1 LGKAYTYLRM
11 SVAHLLDNQLRE
23 IAMSVQQQ
31 NGDQLASLLLLD
43 RLNKLQQ
50 QAITSQSIQLTTF
63 TTKVSRIPDP
73 FRDIVSQHMRAF
85 TSQANRKFLEAF
97 QTQAECADSMFAAIM
112 KDRDTN
118 WWLPAVNVVL
128 FQLRKYSYRCEENR
142 DASDKAPSYI
152 VQAQEILTRFFS
164 NMIIDRSPLRCSKKK
179 GCLFVINH
187 LLKIYFKIKSLR
199 LCNNL
204 INTVNNKNSMPPLSS
219 FPKAQTVTYN
229 YYLGRLQVFEE
240 EYDKAGE
247 TLMEAF
253 THCHRDQKKNKRRI
267 LQFLIPVRLLLGHY
281 PQPALLRKYGLT
293 QFAGIVD
300 SIRAGNLKHFNE
312 TLEEFQ
318 DFFINKGIFLILE
331 KLRNFVYRNLFRN
344 VYLYNLK
351 TADEKTSNQLKLSLL
366 QASLRMNGIE
376 MEIDELECILANL
389 IWRGSIKGYIAH
401 LRCVV
406 LSKTDPFPPPSSSAS
421 MN

>member
-1 LGKAYTYLRM
+1 MA
-11 SVAHLLDNQLRE
+11 SLLDNQLRE
-23 IAMSVQQQ
+23 ISQSVMQQ
-31 NGDQLASLLLLD
+31 NGEQLASLLHLD

-50 QAITSQSIQLTTF
+50 QSVTSQCVQVGPF
-63 TTKVSRIPDP
+63 NARVSRVIQDP
-73 FRDIVSQHMRAF
+73 LKDIVSQHMRAF
-85 TSQANRKFLEAF
+85 TSMANKNYLEAF
-97 QTQAECADSMFAAIM
+97 QTQAECADSFFAAIM

-128 FQLRKYSYRCEENR
+128 LQLRKYSYRAEETR
-142 DASDKAPSYI
+142 DAADKSTSYI

-164 NMIIDRSPLRCSKKK
+164 NMIIDRSNVRCSKKM
-179 GCLFVINH
+179 GCLFVIVH

-219 FPKAQTVTYN
+219 FPMAQQVAYN

-240 EYDKAGE
+240 EYEKAGQ
-247 TLMEAF
+247 TLMVAF
-253 THCHRDQKKNKRRI
+253 THCHREQKKNKRRI
-267 LQFLIPVRLLLGHY
+267 LQFLIPVRLLLGFF
-281 PQPALLRKYGLT
+281 PAPALLHKYQLT
-293 QFAGIVD
+293 QFSGIVD
-300 SIRAGNLKHFNE
+300 SIRGGNLKHFNE

-331 KLRNFVYRNLFRN
+331 KLRNFVYRNLFRK
-344 VYLYNLK
+344 VYLYNLQ
-351 TADEKTSNQLKLSLL
+351 TCPEEKSNNQLKLSLL
-366 QASLRMNGIE
+366 QASLRVNGIE
-376 MEIDELECILANL
+376 METDELECILANL

-406 LSKTDPFPPPSSSAS
+406 LSKTDPFPPPSAS
-421 MN
+421 VTLN